1 MGKVI
6 INHEVEAVILMT
18 ETIEVFFKNENNAES
33 AQAQLRT
40 LKVVD
45 MYIEEMPEDAR
56 TTLYVPVFPASLDT
70 NTTGSARG
78 PITPALSSVV
88 DDVSGP
94 DYPSYLL
101 YVEIET
107 DDYEQAL
114 EILQN
119 HEYYVRKED

>member
-1 MGKVI
+1 M
-6 INHEVEAVILMT
+6 A
-18 ETIEVFFKNENNAES
+18 ETIEVYFKNENNAES

-40 LKVVD
+40 LKVID
-45 MYIEEMPEDAR
+45 MYIEEMPKDAR

-88 DDVSGP
+88 DEVSGP

-101 YVEIET
+101 HVEIET
-107 DDYEQAL
+107 DDYDEAMK
-114 EILQN
+114 ILQD
-119 HEYYVRKED
+119 HEYYVRKQD